1 MGSWRLC
8 IQGHFPSMTL
18 SSVAPSPSIIRIAAA
33 LLIGPDGRTLLVR
46 KRGTQAFMQPG
57 GKIEA
62 HEQALA
68 ALTRELEE
76 ELGLRIDPVQAS
88 YLGSFSAPAA
98 NEPGFVVQAELFQ
111 LNIDSSVAPAA
122 EIEEVV
128 WIDPA
133 TDGGLVLAPLTRD
146 LILPFYRASQ
156 TTAA

>member
-1 MGSWRLC
+1 
-8 IQGHFPSMTL
+8 MTL